1 MSKTVISKEYVNSV
15 CEIKSMSN
23 ILVAVGRI
31 MEVTEKYIRISS
43 GKNELRVLN
52 FHEEIKVNIFNATLG
67 FKVIVGEVFTSTPGE
82 LAISDVSML
91 TDRERR
97 NFFRVDMQLDASVL
111 YKRRGPIH
119 ELPAKVLDMSLSGLR
134 FSADHEFLVDDVVSI
149 ALDLKTTKTARSK
162 PCTLP
167 CRIVRIIENTDHGEF
182 QYGCEFM
189 GTRDDSTEDALCSFL
204 FVKQREFLNSR
215 NRTLRR

>member
-1 MSKTVISKEYVNSV
+1 MSKMVISKEYANSV

-23 ILVAVGRI
+23 ILISVGRV

-43 GKNELRVLN
+43 GKNELRILN

-97 NFFRVDMQLDASVL
+97 NFFRVDMELEASVL
-111 YKRRGPIH
+111 YRHRGPVH
-119 ELPAKVLDMSLSGLR
+119 ELSAKVLDMSLSGLR
-134 FSADHEFLVDDVVSI
+134 VQVDHEFLEDDVISV
-149 ALDLKTTKTARSK
+149 ALDLRTSKTAKKR
-162 PCTLP
+162 PCVLP
-167 CRIVRIIENTDHGEF
+167 CRIVRVIENTERGEL
-182 QYGCEFM
+182 QYGCEFT
-189 GTRDDSTEDALCSFL
+189 GKQDESTEDALCSFL

-215 NRTLRR
+215 NKSLR

>member
-1 MSKTVISKEYVNSV
+1 MSKMVISKEYANSV

-23 ILVAVGRI
+23 ILIAVGRI

-97 NFFRVDMQLDASVL
+97 NFFRVDMELEASIL
-111 YKRRGPIH
+111 YRRRGPVH
-119 ELPAKVLDMSLSGLR
+119 ELSAKVLDMSLSGLR
-134 FSADHEFLVDDVVSI
+134 VQVDHEFFEDDVISVVV
-149 ALDLKTTKTARSK
+149 DLRTSKTAK
-162 PCTLP
+162 KKICTFP
-167 CRIVRIIENTDHGEF
+167 CRVVRVIESAERGEL
-182 QYGCEFM
+182 QYGCEY
-189 GTRDDSTEDALCSFL
+189 TSKQDDVTQDALCSFL

-215 NRTLRR
+215 NRSLR